1 MKIDEK
7 NAEVVV
13 DALIKRIKTLECDC
27 WLFADREKK
36 LHEQIAEQN
45 KQIAEQNKQIEDLQ
59 KQIEEMQIEEL
70 KKGGEPFGEL

>member
-13 DALIKRIKTLECDC
+13 DALIKRIKSLECDC
-27 WLFADREKK
+27 WLFADKEKK

-45 KQIAEQNKQIEDLQ
+45 KQIEELNKQIA
-59 KQIEEMQIEEL
+59 EL
-70 KKGGEPFGEL
+70 KKDGELFGKL

>member
-13 DALIKRIKTLECDC
+13 DALIKRIKSLECDC
-27 WLFADREKK
+27 WLFADKEKK
-36 LHEQIAEQN
+36 LHEQIAD
-45 KQIAEQNKQIEDLQ
+45 QNKQIEDLQ

-70 KKGGEPFGEL
+70 KRGGEPFGEL

>member
-13 DALIKRIKTLECDC
+13 DALIKRIRSLECDC
-27 WLFADREKK
+27 WLFADKEKK

-45 KQIAEQNKQIEDLQ
+45 KQIEELNK
-59 KQIEEMQIEEL
+59 QIEEL
-70 KKGGEPFGEL
+70 KKDGELFGEL